1 MKSINFRL
9 WFSIAFLMLL
19 PAVYSTVRVY
29 YLHSLPDN
37 WSFSIAAQSAWLHL
51 AYEVLQEA
59 VILPLYFVF
68 GQVVAD
74 KVELRSRVS
83 SSIFYALIAFATLT
97 VLTWVMSAV
106 IVDGMSVA
114 PEARDM
120 TVSFIRLE
128 SLAILVNT
136 INDLSVVVLVVL
148 GRYRLLMALAALRA
162 VLVIVF
168 DTVFLGQTAI
178 SLDWGVLGVAAT
190 NISVGLVFAVASVW
204 LLFRLKLVGSARVVL
219 KKGTIRKWRNLA
231 VLSAVESAVRNLAFS
246 LMILKLVNEVNEA
259 GTFWVANGFIW
270 GWLLLPILSLGMLI
284 KQDAAVHEGRLGPRL
299 RAYFLITGLIAVLW
313 LVSIPVW
320 NWFIGS
326 AMGAPEPEKITE
338 LATLMLAFFIV
349 FSFNNILD
357 SYLYGMG
364 RIDLIVAQ
372 ALLVNVLYYGGAFV
386 LYQSDIFQPTL
397 TKIALLFGFG
407 IVADSLVTVVQFWR
421 FGYFKIASSASFQ
434 SSFNQQRRHS

>member
-1 MKSINFRL
+1 MESINFRL
-9 WFSIAFLMLL
+9 WFSIAFLMFL

-29 YLHSLPDN
+29 YLHSLPDT

-83 SSIFYALIAFATLT
+83 SSIFYALFGFATLT

-178 SLDWGVLGVAAT
+178 SLD
-190 NISVGLVFAVASVW
+190 
-204 LLFRLKLVGSARVVL
+204 
-219 KKGTIRKWRNLA
+219 
-231 VLSAVESAVRNLAFS
+231 
-246 LMILKLVNEVNEA
+246 
-259 GTFWVANGFIW
+259 
-270 GWLLLPILSLGMLI
+270 
-284 KQDAAVHEGRLGPRL
+284 
-299 RAYFLITGLIAVLW
+299 
-313 LVSIPVW
+313 
-320 NWFIGS
+320 
-326 AMGAPEPEKITE
+326 
-338 LATLMLAFFIV
+338 
-349 FSFNNILD
+349 
-357 SYLYGMG
+357 
-364 RIDLIVAQ
+364 
-372 ALLVNVLYYGGAFV
+372 
-386 LYQSDIFQPTL
+386 
-397 TKIALLFGFG
+397 
-407 IVADSLVTVVQFWR
+407 
-421 FGYFKIASSASFQ
+421 
-434 SSFNQQRRHS
+434 